1 MKSFAAGLAVSERAV
16 LRLMQSRRATSQVQI
31 ARCLGV
37 STATVHNV
45 VKRLLDHRM
54 VEQSAV
60 DRGQKGRPSLHYR
73 LRLPAPMLAIQWL
86 GTEWHG
92 GVVYPD
98 ADKDCVKRWE
108 TPLIPDP
115 ERAVKMIAGKVREL
129 LSETRLRK
137 QDLAGCAIFLNAARM
152 KAGGRLSS
160 SVIPWAAD
168 LDASALEKRLGCR
181 TWILSAPGSAEAE
194 LALRAEEG
202 FQRLVVLNVGDGVS
216 AHGSCYGESGPG
228 MELLRGEIGHI
239 IVEPRG
245 AVCGCGHRGCLE
257 TVLAGPAL
265 QRRVRDD
272 VKAGV
277 CTALEATLRQS
288 PKTFFDTLERL
299 HAGRADSYAVTV
311 AEEFLDRCAW
321 ALSVIANTH
330 SPDIVVLGGYGLAGR
345 EAWKERIG
353 ELAPSKILH
362 GEQSDLRLE
371 FPRST
376 PREHLR
382 RLAESA
388 FLNQNPS

>member
-1 MKSFAAGLAVSERAV
+1 MRRSATSLAVSERAV
-16 LRLMQSRRATSQVQI
+16 LRLVQSRRATSQVQI
-31 ARCLGV
+31 ARHLGV

-45 VKRLLDHRM
+45 VKRLLGQRV
-54 VEQSAV
+54 VEQATV

-73 LRLPAPMLAIQWL
+73 LRLPAPVLAIQWL
-86 GTEWHG
+86 GTEWNG
-92 GVVYPD
+92 GVIYPD
-98 ADKDCVKRWE
+98 AEKDWVKRWE
-108 TPLIPDP
+108 TPLIPDADG
-115 ERAVKMIAGKVREL
+115 AVETIAGKIEEL
-129 LSETRLRK
+129 LSETHLRK
-137 QDLAGCAIFLNAARM
+137 NDLAGCAIFLNAARN
-152 KAGGRLSS
+152 KGSGQLSS
-160 SVIPWAAD
+160 SVIPWAGN
-168 LDASALEKRLGCR
+168 LDVAVLEKRVGCR

-216 AHGSCYGESGPG
+216 AHGSCYGESGHG
-228 MELLRGEIGHI
+228 MEMLRGEIGHI

-265 QRRVRDD
+265 QRRVRDE

-277 CTALEATLRQS
+277 RTGLEGNLRQS
-288 PKTFFDTLERL
+288 PKAFFDTLERL
-299 HAGRADSYAVTV
+299 HAARADSYAVTV

-330 SPDIVVLGGYGLAGR
+330 NPDIVVLGGYGLAGR

-353 ELAPSKILH
+353 ELARSKILH

-382 RLAESA
+382 RLAEGA
-388 FLNQNPS
+388 FLTQNPS